1 MVPMWTRPPPHCHC
15 PIVELL
21 QSCGSNPNPADA
33 NRHAALSVAALWV
46 PGSRGCSELVELLLE
61 HGAHVEQHD

>member
-1 MVPMWTRPPPHCHC
+1 M
-15 PIVELL
+15 ELL